1 MAQFRTHIGLG
12 VFIGVGVIVAG
23 LIFVLFSNVESAVWI
38 FLAILVGSFLPD
50 LDMDEG
56 VPFQILFG
64 LLGAGMAGLVFFNS
78 YQDGERSL
86 KVLILV
92 PALVFMAVRFG
103 AGYIFEKFTNHRGMF
118 HSVPAAILSGLLTI
132 WFLHLF
138 SVLIGQELMIGAAV
152 AIGYLGHLILDE
164 TYSAVNLHGH
174 SIFPKQS
181 LGNALKFRSSSK
193 IATLF
198 FYFLLFALA
207 VTLPET
213 RELLQMTT
221 PKVEL

>member
-1 MAQFRTHIGLG
+1 MANFKTHIGLG
-12 VFIGVGVIVAG
+12 VFVGVGFIVAG
-23 LIFVLFSNVESAVWI
+23 LIYASFSTLELAFWI
-38 FLAILVGSFLPD
+38 FLAVLAGSFLPD

-64 LLGAGMAGLVFFNS
+64 LFGAGMAGMAFFNF
-78 YQDGERSL
+78 YQEGERSL
-86 KVLILV
+86 RILILI
-92 PALVFMAVRFG
+92 PALVFVAVRFG
-103 AGYIFEKFTNHRGMF
+103 AGYIFEKFTIHRGMF
-118 HSVPAAILSGLLTI
+118 HSVPAALLSGLLTI

-138 SVLIGQELMIGAAV
+138 SIVKGQELSIGLAV

-164 TYSAVNLHGH
+164 VYSAVNLHGR

-181 LGNALKFRSSSK
+181 LGNALKFSSSSK

-198 FYFLLFALA
+198 FYLLLFALA

-213 RELLQMTT
+213 RELLRIN
-221 PKVEL
+221 